1 MALGQITKFED
12 CVSSEERK
20 QRTLVYV
27 INGFLWLALAVWT
40 VLSCG
45 MVLLFGGAAWLLR
58 YLLSEFHVRSLES
71 LGATVSPRQFPEI
84 YTAAQEVA
92 QRFNWKVMPRIIVI
106 HSGEANAFAIRF
118 ARQRVI
124 VILSDLLEG
133 LIQHPAQLRFLLAHE
148 MCHGALDH
156 GPRGIFEIYKSMA
169 FRQARELTCDNAGV
183 VAAGS
188 LDEAC
193 AALKLLCVGPRLQH
207 LLVDAA
213 LVGDAVRIN
222 TGFSGWLV
230 RQHLSHPPVG
240 SRLQNLQRFC
250 SNHLPSGP
258 SQQASPHRLP

>member
-1 MALGQITKFED
+1 MATGQGMTFEA
-12 CVSSEERK
+12 CVSSEEQK

-27 INGFLWLALAVWT
+27 INGFIWLGLAVWT
-40 VLSCG
+40 AVTCG
-45 MVLLFGGAAWLLR
+45 TVLLFAGGAWLLR
-58 YLLSEFHVRSLES
+58 FLLAEFHVRSLEA
-71 LGATVSPRQFPEI
+71 LGATVSPRQFPEV

-92 QRFNWKVMPRIIVI
+92 QQFNWKVMPRIIVI

-118 ARQRVI
+118 ARKRVI

-156 GPRGIFEIYKSMA
+156 GPRGIFEIYKPMA
-169 FRQARELTCDNAGV
+169 FLQARELTCDNAGI

-188 LDEAC
+188 LDEAT
-193 AALKLLCVGPRLQH
+193 AALKKICVGPRLHH

-230 RQHLSHPPVG
+230 RQHLSHPPIG
-240 SRLQNLQRFC
+240 SRLQNLQRF
-250 SNHLPSGP
+250 SPQLQPAFQN
-258 SQQASPHRLP
+258 QQPPHRVP